1 MNRSSQTGAALVESI
16 IIICGLIGL
25 LALFPQLAK
34 LQSIRQSAVEASRY
48 ANWQLTVGEQ
58 ASRESVANR
67 LFIAPNAALQSDI
80 TASAFRASNPSTNP
94 RARSHAFKPLA
105 ENSHN
110 ELPSLGRTSIELST
124 LTIRTDNNA
133 EKPGKLIESGVK
145 TIRKV
150 SDWLGDSDAIA
161 GGRGIV
167 KHTVAFATH
176 GQESENQIAG
186 DCSKD
191 SVFCFTAHSALLIDG
206 WEAAD
211 NKETEDAAAVLV
223 PTTLL
228 KPLGDTLAK
237 VSAVPLLKEFSK
249 MGAGFGCI
257 NTTVLPTKE
266 LSGGITTIES
276 EIGERDVA
284 C

>member
-25 LALFPQLAK
+25 LALLPQLAK
-34 LQSIRQSAVEASRY
+34 LQSIRHSAVEASRY
-48 ANWQLTVGEQ
+48 SSWQLSVGEQ

-67 LFIAPNAALQSDI
+67 LFIAPNAALQSEI
-80 TASAFRASNPSTNP
+80 KATASQAANPSTKP
-94 RARSHAFKPLA
+94 RARRYAFTPLV

-110 ELPSLGRTSIELST
+110 ELPSLSSSSIDLST
-124 LTIRTDNNA
+124 LTIQADNNA
-133 EKPGKLIESGVK
+133 EKPGKLIESAVT

-150 SDWLGDSDAIA
+150 SDLLGDSDAIA
-161 GGRGIV
+161 SGRGIV

-176 GQESENQIAG
+176 GRESQKRIAG

-191 SVFCFTAHSALLIDG
+191 SVFCFTSHSALLIDG

-211 NKETEDAAAVLV
+211 DKATEDAAAVLV

-228 KPLGDTLAK
+228 KPLGETLAK

-266 LSGGITTIES
+266 LSGGIVSTKR
-276 EIGERDVA
+276 EIGEDDVA